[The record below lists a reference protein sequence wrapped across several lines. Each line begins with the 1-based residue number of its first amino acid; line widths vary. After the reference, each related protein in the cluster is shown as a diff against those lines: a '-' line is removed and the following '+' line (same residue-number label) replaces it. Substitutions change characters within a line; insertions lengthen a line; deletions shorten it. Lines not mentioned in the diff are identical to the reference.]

1 MATEREKMEAKPG
14 GSNFGRY
21 KGVKKF
27 AGPSGGAPKGTFPI
41 NTLKRAKAA
50 LSRAHNAPDP
60 KKLKA
65 AVYKAYPELAK
76 RTAKREG
83 VPVGKIKGLGKSKKK

>member
-41 NTLKRAKAA
+41 HTPKRAKAA
-50 LSRAHNAPDP
+50 LSRAHNAPEP
-60 KKLKA
+60 TQPQA
-65 AVYKAYPELAK
+65 ME
-76 RTAKREG
+76 
-83 VPVGKIKGLGKSKKK
+83 